1 MKKLIICLVAL
12 FIVTASAN
20 VAFGRTMQEEMDA
33 VRDYLNVVDA
43 KLATAKQ
50 AKNTARINLLHKEKA
65 ATLLRWEKLK
75 ATMETAKPPV
85 IIRTPAPDP
94 VIITV
99 PNTEEAGRGVALYLN
114 GGLDSG
120 LTGIGANLDYD
131 LSGLP
136 AEGIKLR
143 VGANYIAGANPRSSD
158 SMKAVSAKLGAVYY
172 ITPYL
177 PDLGLPMTWY
187 VGGAYLYPVKVNNA
201 RVGKYGLEAY
211 IGTNYVIPEMG
222 VINVELGYGAL
233 KYADDQPALKGIDL
247 KLGYGILF

>member
-143 VGANYIAGANPRSSD
+143 V
-158 SMKAVSAKLGAVYY
+158 
-172 ITPYL
+172 
-177 PDLGLPMTWY
+177 
-187 VGGAYLYPVKVNNA
+187 
-201 RVGKYGLEAY
+201 
-211 IGTNYVIPEMG
+211 
-222 VINVELGYGAL
+222 
-233 KYADDQPALKGIDL
+233 
-247 KLGYGILF
+247 